1 MDDFPQKKQPSI
13 KFMGVLCP
21 PYYGGTPT
29 ILNLLNLSR
38 FFSSRNIWDLMGWW
52 SSIATEWTDQWMD
65 RATGRKNDS
74 WLLTFLISLKNIM
87 KLLGMKGLKGSQS
100 AVEVAE
106 TVWSCVTHGFFVHL
120 QMHGFSSCTSWCSF
134 CTCSCHVL
142 EFKRLK
148 RTQLALQIL
157 AFINHNWLV
166 VSNMFYFPWYNIY
179 IYYIYMGYSFPLTKS
194 YFSGWLL
201 HQPDFLIMTSW
212 QHS

>member
-1 MDDFPQKKQPSI
+1 MIPD
-13 KFMGVLCP
+13 C
-21 PYYGGTPT
+21 
-29 ILNLLNLSR
+29 
-38 FFSSRNIWDLMGWW
+38 
-52 SSIATEWTDQWMD
+52 
-65 RATGRKNDS
+65 S
-74 WLLTFLISLKNIM
+74 WLISLKKNK

-106 TVWSCVTHGFFVHL
+106 TLWSCVTHGFFVHL

-166 VSNMFYFPWYNIY
+166 LSNNFLLSIIY
-179 IYYIYMGYSFPLTKS
+179 ILYYIYGI
-194 YFSGWLL
+194 
-201 HQPDFLIMTSW
+201 FLPIDELIFFRMVVAAPTSLCW
-212 QHS
+212 SIGIDEQGVWYIESRCHDGQLAGHLDDKMIGPYN